1 MTTYLRFF
9 DYDKAFDY
17 YCGVIEKMNQCT
29 NRNNHVRIIAKPV
42 LILSII
48 TLIEKGKT
56 INQFTYEEIEPIY
69 KGIFGKYFIQAQ
81 QQNLTNLHYPYYF
94 LKTEMFWHLVWLNAE
109 DKTDSP
115 SRAWLE
121 RNTKYAFIDQELWIL
136 LSHPTYRE
144 NLKTF
149 IIEKKIIKVFENEK
163 NKGIFK
169 TLLQLLMI
177 I

>member
-1 MTTYLRFF
+1 
-9 DYDKAFDY
+9 
-17 YCGVIEKMNQCT
+17 
-29 NRNNHVRIIAKPV
+29 
-42 LILSII
+42 
-48 TLIEKGKT
+48 
-56 INQFTYEEIEPIY
+56 
-69 KGIFGKYFIQAQ
+69 
-81 QQNLTNLHYPYYF
+81 
-94 LKTEMFWHLVWLNAE
+94 MFWHLVWLNAE